1 MNQEVTVSTTGRGT
15 TDIEHWLKWAQESGY
30 DAELLA
36 KRVGVSR
43 WQLQRYTRATFGNSP
58 QRWLNERRLIAAV
71 SLLKELR
78 SVKIVAAELGFKQ
91 VSHFSREFKR
101 FHGASPTKALL
112 ISSANAHH
120 G

>member
-1 MNQEVTVSTTGRGT
+1 MSTTGRGT

-101 FHGASPTKALL
+101 FHGSLATDVARNGLRH
-112 ISSANAHH
+112 AHNR
-120 G
+120 